1 MKLAV
6 IPGKRPR
13 RRKRSLKRLKW
24 LAQTVRR
31 LVFSRFDKIEEEK
44 KHLPQAGPNVFV
56 SRNVDLP
63 EGASIS
69 DLDRYCPVLEYD
81 LGCWYS
87 QERF

>member
-6 IPGKRPR
+6 IPAKRPR

-31 LVFSRFDKIEEEK
+31 LVFSRFDNFEEK
-44 KHLPQAGPNVFV
+44 RHLPQAGPNVFV

-69 DLDRYCPVLEYD
+69 DLDRYRPVMEND
-81 LGCWYS
+81 
-87 QERF
+87 F

>member
-31 LVFSRFDKIEEEK
+31 VVFPRLDKIEGK
-44 KHLPQAGPNVFV
+44 KHSPQAGPNVFV

-69 DLDRYCPVLEYD
+69 DLDRYCPCF
-81 LGCWYS
+81 GK
-87 QERF
+87 

>member
-1 MKLAV
+1 MKLVV
-6 IPGKRPR
+6 IPGKKPR

-31 LVFSRFDKIEEEK
+31 LVFSRFDKFEEK

-69 DLDRYCPVLEYD
+69 DLDRYCPCF
-81 LGCWYS
+81 GK
-87 QERF
+87 

>member
-69 DLDRYCPVLEYD
+69 DLDRYRPVMEND
-81 LGCWYS
+81 
-87 QERF
+87 F